1 MSRKLRPL
9 GLSFVLLVAACGGA
23 TPTPAPASVDP
34 GSSVAPTTTPAAAT
48 SVSMTRFAEFAPVF
62 HPVEAQSN
70 QYALF
75 YLLFDTLVTLDLS
88 DPSLQTIVS
97 DLAETWEVSPDASV
111 FTFTLADGVTWH
123 DGEPFTAD
131 DVVYTATWAAQ
142 NQGAHIGFQPAWFA
156 IKGAAEIDGTT
167 DPLEGVRKIDDRT
180 VEFTLAAPNALFL
193 RNLADAPSSI
203 MPEHILAG
211 QSADEINQG
220 AFKNSTPVGTGPYTM
235 VRVEPDQFVE
245 FAANP
250 TYFKGAPQIGSFF
263 YKAITPET
271 ALAQLESG
279 ELDIALNVGSAN
291 KERLGTVDILNVQTV
306 SSPGIFNLLFT
317 AETPEQRADPA
328 LAPAPGMDPPQ
339 FPFHDK
345 RVRQAFYYGIDRRAI
360 NDAVYGGA
368 NRILWNPPGFKEYP
382 GLDEYPFDV
391 DKAKALLAEAA
402 ADGADITK
410 PIRFLYANE
419 LGDGQR
425 LAPIVQEQL
434 QALGLTVELNAL
446 DIAAWEAIVTDET
459 QRDTWDMTFS
469 AGGSEGLHPDRSKIY
484 YLCEPMKLFSTG
496 YYDCDLQDLWSQAL
510 QKGDAAEQDA
520 IYEQIATSI
529 NENVPQ
535 LYLWQLSGV
544 HVANQRVGGGFGQV
558 PSFERY
564 VTMNAETWTV
574 TP

>member
-1 MSRKLRPL
+1 MNRARWLA
-9 GLSFVLLVAACGGA
+9 LSTVLLLAACQSAAPSGSVAPGNSTA
-23 TPTPAPASVDP
+23 PSSGSESGAPAS
-34 GSSVAPTTTPAAAT
+34 S

-88 DPSLQTIVS
+88 DPMLQTIVP
-97 DLAETWEVSPDASV
+97 DLATSWEISPDATV
-111 FTFTLADGVTWH
+111 FTFHLAEGVTWH
-123 DGEPFTAD
+123 DGEPLTAD

-142 NQGAHIGFQPAWFA
+142 NQGAHIGFQPAWFS
-156 IKGAAEIDGTT
+156 IKGAAAIDGTT
-167 DPLEGVRKIDDRT
+167 EPLEGVRKIDDLT
-180 VEFTLAAPNALFL
+180 VEFTLEAPNALFL
-193 RNLADAPSSI
+193 RTLVDAPSSI
-203 MPEHILAG
+203 MPEHLLAG
-211 QSADEINQG
+211 QTADQINQG
-220 AFKNSTPVGTGPYTM
+220 DFKNKTPIGTGPYKM
-235 VRVEPDQFVE
+235 VRIEPDQFVE
-245 FAANP
+245 LAANP
-250 TYFKGAPQIGSFF
+250 DYFKGAPKIGSFF

-291 KERLGTVDILNVQTV
+291 QERLSGVDTLNVQV
-306 SSPGIFNLLFT
+306 VNSPGIFTLQFT
-317 AETPEQRADPA
+317 AETAEQRADPA

-339 FPFHDK
+339 FPFYDK
-345 RVRQAFYYGIDRRAI
+345 RVRQALYYGIDRRAL

-382 GLDEYPFDV
+382 GLNEYAYDPE
-391 DKAKALLAEAA
+391 KAKVLLAEAA

-419 LGDGQR
+419 LNDGQR
-425 LAPIVQEQL
+425 LAPIIQEQL
-434 QALGLTVELNAL
+434 QALGLTVELNAM
-446 DIAAWEAIVTDET
+446 DIAAWEAIVTDQA
-459 QRDTWDMTFS
+459 QRDVYDMIFS

-484 YLCEPMKLFSTG
+484 YLCEPAKLFSTG
-496 YYDCDLQDLWSQAL
+496 WYDCAMQDLFQQAIET
-510 QKGDAAEQDA
+510 GDAAAQDA
-520 IYEQIATSI
+520 IYEQIAKVL
-529 NENVPQ
+529 NEEVPQ

-544 HVANQRVGGGFGQV
+544 HVVNKRIGGGLTQV